1 VARLEDKVA
10 IITGAA
16 SGIGLAGAEAFVRA
30 GARVVL
36 VDVDD
41 PALSLAAKR
50 LDAEGD
56 RAVAA
61 VGDVRDEQSV
71 AAAFD
76 LAFERFG
83 GLDIVWN
90 NAGVESF
97 GPVVAASDE
106 DYRRVFDVNVLGVLH
121 GTKLGLA
128 RLPEG
133 GAIIQ
138 TASVAGLSGVAM
150 QVLYAASKAAVVS
163 ITKTAALEGGAR
175 RIRCNAICPAV
186 VDTPLVEKT
195 LGFALTADMREKL
208 ASPTAMKRL
217 VEPEEVAAAAVFLAS
232 DEASFVSGLAMTV
245 DGAMTAG
252 PQLQL

>member
-1 VARLEDKVA
+1 VGQLQGKVA
-10 IITGAA
+10 VITGAG

-36 VDVDD
+36 LDIDD
-41 PALSLAAKR
+41 AAVTAAAKR
-50 LDAEGD
+50 LDAEGE
-56 RAVAA
+56 AVAV
-61 VGDVRDEQSV
+61 VGDVRDEATVES
-71 AAAFD
+71 AFD
-76 LAFERFG
+76 VGTERFG
-83 GLDIVWN
+83 GVDVVWN

-97 GPVVAASDE
+97 GPTVAVSED
-106 DYRRVFDVNVLGVLH
+106 DYRRVFDINVLGVLH
-121 GTKLGLA
+121 GTRVGLS
-128 RLPEG
+128 RLPDG
-133 GAIIQ
+133 GSIIQ

-150 QVLYAASKAAVVS
+150 QVLYAASKAAVIS
-163 ITKTAALEGGAR
+163 ITKTAALEGGPR

-195 LGFALTADMREKL
+195 LGFLLTPEMRDRL

-232 DEASFVSGLAMTV
+232 EDASFVTGLAMTV
-245 DGAMTAG
+245 DGGMTAG

>member
-1 VARLEDKVA
+1 MGSLDGKVA

-16 SGIGLAGAEAFVRA
+16 SGIGLAGAEAFARA

-36 VDVDD
+36 VDIDAAAVD
-41 PALSLAAKR
+41 AAAKR
-50 LDAEGD
+50 LDPNG
-56 RAVAA
+56 VAA
-61 VGDVRDEQSV
+61 ESDVRDE
-71 AAAFD
+71 AALAKVFD
-76 LAFERFG
+76 LALERLG
-83 GLDIVWN
+83 GVDIVWN

-97 GPVVAASDE
+97 GPIVAATDD
-106 DYRRVFDVNVLGVLH
+106 DYRHVFDVNVLGVLH

-128 RLPEG
+128 RLPDG

-150 QVLYAASKAAVVS
+150 QSLYAASKAAVIS
-163 ITKTAALEGGAR
+163 ITKTAALEGGPR

-186 VDTPLVEKT
+186 VDTPLIEKT
-195 LGFALTADMREKL
+195 LGLPLSAEMREKL

-217 VEPEEVAAAAVFLAS
+217 VEPEEVADAAVFLAS
-232 DEASFVSGLAMTV
+232 DQASFVSGLAMTV

-252 PQLQL
+252 PQIQL

>member
-1 VARLEDKVA
+1 VRTLQGKVA
-10 IITGAA
+10 VITGAG
-16 SGIGLAGAEAFVRA
+16 SGIGLAGAEAFVAA

-36 VDVDD
+36 VDIDEQ
-41 PALSLAAKR
+41 ALAVAAKR
-50 LDAEGD
+50 LDADEI
-56 RAVAA
+56 AA
-61 VGDVRDEQSV
+61 VPVPCDVRDEGALSAALDV
-71 AAAFD
+71 AEA
-76 LAFERFG
+76 RFG
-83 GLDIVWN
+83 RIDTIWN

-97 GPVVAASDE
+97 GPMVAASDE

-121 GTKLGLA
+121 GTKLGLR
-128 RLPEG
+128 RLSDG
-133 GAIIQ
+133 GSIIQ

-150 QVLYAASKAAVVS
+150 QALYAASKAAVIS

-186 VDTPLVEKT
+186 VDTPLIEKT
-195 LGFALTADMREKL
+195 LGFALTAEMREAL
-208 ASPTAMKRL
+208 ASPTALKRL

-232 DEASFVSGLAMTV
+232 DDASFVSGLALTV

>member
-1 VARLEDKVA
+1 MGSLDGKVA
-10 IITGAA
+10 IITGAG

-36 VDVDD
+36 VDID
-41 PALSLAAKR
+41 AAAIEAAAKR
-50 LDAEGD
+50 LDPDG
-56 RAVAA
+56 VAA
-61 VGDVRDEQSV
+61 ACDVRDE
-71 AAAFD
+71 AALAKVFD
-76 LAFERFG
+76 LALEQFG
-83 GLDIVWN
+83 GIDIVWN

-97 GPVVAASDE
+97 GPIVAATDD

-128 RLPEG
+128 RLPDG

-150 QVLYAASKAAVVS
+150 QALYAASKAAVVS

-175 RIRCNAICPAV
+175 GIRCNAICPAV
-186 VDTPLVEKT
+186 VDTPLIEKT
-195 LGFALTADMREKL
+195 LGFALSPEMRERL

-217 VEPEEVAAAAVFLAS
+217 VEPEEVADAAVFLAS
-232 DEASFVSGLAMTV
+232 DQASFVSGLAMTV

-252 PQLQL
+252 PQIQL

>member
-1 VARLEDKVA
+1 MTLDGKVA

-36 VDVDD
+36 VDIDE
-41 PALSLAAKR
+41 PALSAAAKR
-50 LDAEGD
+50 LDREGTV
-56 RAVAA
+56 AVAS
-61 VGDVRDEQSV
+61 VGDVRDEAAV

-76 LAFERFG
+76 LAVERFG

-90 NAGVESF
+90 NAGVETF
-97 GPVVAASDE
+97 GPVATVSDE

-128 RLPEG
+128 RLPDG
-133 GAIIQ
+133 GAIVQ
-138 TASVAGLSGVAM
+138 TASVAGLSGVPM
-150 QVLYAASKAAVVS
+150 QAVYAASKAAVIS

-175 RIRCNAICPAV
+175 GIRCNAICPAV

-195 LGFALTADMREKL
+195 LGVALSPEMRERL
-208 ASPTAMKRL
+208 AAPTALKRL

-232 DEASFVSGLAMTV
+232 DQASFVSGLAMTV